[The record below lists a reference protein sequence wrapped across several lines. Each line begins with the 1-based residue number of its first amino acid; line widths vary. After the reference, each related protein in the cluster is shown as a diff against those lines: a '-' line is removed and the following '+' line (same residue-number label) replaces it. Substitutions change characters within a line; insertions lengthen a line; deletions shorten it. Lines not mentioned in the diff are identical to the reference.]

1 MAVVSKLLGFPS
13 LTLAAVIESF
23 VAIKVFPD
31 YYDSKS
37 HLAAVFTI
45 LLVNYAFGIV
55 FWGFLYPVFFSPLR
69 HIPGPR
75 VRSSLSSVCS
85 RTQSHMNISTGIF
98 ERRSSIYRCQGQ
110 TIRRPLRRYC
120 ESISR

>member
-23 VAIKVFPD
+23 IAIKVFPD

-45 LLVNYAFGIV
+45 LLINYAFGIV

-75 VRSSLSSVCS
+75 VSPSIFKLPAYVS
-85 RTQSHMNISTGIF
+85 RISNSHDGVN
-98 ERRSSIYRCQGQ
+98 R
-110 TIRRPLRRYC
+110 TI
-120 ESISR
+120 